1 MTHHSDEVGK
11 LAAKQKMGQLGL
23 GYRMTPWAIGDLWN
37 QMVALHGETWCLQ
50 NLESMSGLKTSHL
63 LDFSYVAR
71 RYPNEKY
78 RHYGLSLWH
87 HRDVLSLP
95 PDVREKF
102 LKLAEIHKL
111 TTVDLRRL
119 KKSWRDAG
127 GAKTPESLVLERGLS
142 VGTASGG

>member
-1 MTHHSDEVGK
+1 MTSHSEVNK
-11 LAAKQKMGQLGL
+11 LEAKKKMGQLGL

-37 QMVALHGETWCLQ
+37 EMVQTHGEDWCLQ
-50 NLESMSGLKTSHL
+50 QLAPLSGLKSSHL

-78 RHYGLSLWH
+78 RYYDLSLWH

-95 PDVREKF
+95 PDIRNQF
-102 LKLAEIHKL
+102 LKLAVKHKL

-119 KKSWRDAG
+119 KKQWRDAG
-127 GAKTPESLVLERGLS
+127 GAETPESLVLRRAQSAGS
-142 VGTASGG
+142 VTGG